1 MPVLQRGAR
10 ELCASPALLLLGA
23 HWGGHIPRGQPD
35 IRVPAPH
42 PTPASFW
49 GPSFGVQELSWTCSN
64 TARGSSALQNTA
76 KSVGDS
82 GKSVIKSRSS
92 GSLML
97 RKLPVHITDR
107 PQNARLSLLLFLAS
121 SCFYSC
127 SLLFPLIWSRC
138 CSCGKMEV
146 CMFYEGE
153 ASLTMRAWLLAGC
166 WRGLCAGLSSPGGA
180 WVMLDPSPG
189 HHAAGEGWHE
199 PRSAWFQHQ
208 K

>member
-1 MPVLQRGAR
+1 MATSRGDS
-10 ELCASPALLLLGA
+10 LISGFLHPIPPLPALGGLLLGCRSSA
-23 HWGGHIPRGQPD
+23 GL
-35 IRVPAPH
+35 V
-42 PTPASFW
+42 ASP
-49 GPSFGVQELSWTCSN
+49 GAGLGLHRSC
-64 TARGSSALQNTA
+64 ARGSSALQNTA

-199 PRSAWFQHQ
+199 TRSAWFQHQ